1 MQIAAG
7 MRDRGWTS
15 RSVVLGPGWVLN
27 GLQERALHY
36 DIVETQGRFDVR
48 YLWQL
53 RSLVRRHGVELIHA
67 HLFSPAVYASL
78 VAALEHV
85 PLVATFHGASDVEYG
100 GWSTRLRYRFISRR
114 ATIVCVSESL
124 AAAIPAQGLS
134 TATRS
139 RVIHNGVDVARFA
152 AASGHDLRLEHGVA
166 DDTFLIGALGNMR
179 DAKDYPT
186 LLRAAAV
193 LAPDLRVAVAIVGE
207 PAEPLLG
214 ELTRLRSELGLEQRV
229 SFWGFRNDVPEVL
242 AAFDALAIS
251 SVSEGFSLAAVQAL
265 AAGKPVVATR
275 CGGPEEIL
283 TDGVDGLLVP
293 TSSPDALAGALH
305 RLIESPNL
313 CTRLST
319 AGRMTAAGRFSVES
333 MLDAYETLYLEC
345 MGRTSA

>member
-1 MQIAAG
+1 

-27 GLQERALHY
+27 GLQEHALQY

-100 GWSTRLRYRFISRR
+100 GWSTRLRYRLIKRR

-124 AAAIPAQGLS
+124 AAAISAQGLS

-152 AASGHDLRLEHGVA
+152 AASGHDLRREHGVA
-166 DDTFLIGALGNMR
+166 EDTFLIGALGNMR

-193 LAPDLRVAVAIVGE
+193 LAPDRRVAVAIVGE

-293 TSSPDALAGALH
+293 TSSPDALAGALR
-305 RLIESPNL
+305 RLIESPDL
-313 CTRLST
+313 RTRLSA
-319 AGRMTAAGRFSVES
+319 AGRMTAASRFSVES

-345 MGRTSA
+345 IGRTSA